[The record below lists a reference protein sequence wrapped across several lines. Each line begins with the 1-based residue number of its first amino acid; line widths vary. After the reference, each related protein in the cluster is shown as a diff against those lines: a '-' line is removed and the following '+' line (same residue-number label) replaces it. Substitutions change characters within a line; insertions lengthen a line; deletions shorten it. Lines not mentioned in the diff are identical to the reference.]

1 MRVDASALVMLKN
14 RLRNKN
20 ILTRTAEGGA
30 DWELEPEAGVR
41 VL

>member
-1 MRVDASALVMLKN
+1 MRVEASALVTLKN

-20 ILTRTAEGGA
+20 ILTRTAEGVA
-30 DWELEPEAGVR
+30 DWELEPEAGMR

>member
-1 MRVDASALVMLKN
+1 MRVEKSALVKLKN

-20 ILTRTAEGGA
+20 MLTRTAERVA
-30 DWELEPEAGVR
+30 VWELEPEAGVR